1 MYKKETVVVNAT
13 GIHARPASI
22 FTQQCKK
29 FESKI
34 IVTNLNTGKSADT
47 KSIIK
52 VMALAL
58 SKGTP
63 ISIEAEGADEIEA
76 VDTVIALVDSGFGE
90 EG

>member
-58 SKGTP
+58 VKGTP
-63 ISIEAEGADEIEA
+63 VSIEAEGPDEA
-76 VDTVIALVDSGFGE
+76 VAVENITALIDSGFGE
-90 EG
+90 EE